1 MAAPTMKSRIRDI
14 LKTTARLPVDV
25 AALADDAD
33 LYNAGLTSFGTVELM
48 MALEEAFE
56 VEFPDKMMNRRNFAS
71 VAAIENAILSI
82 QSEHV

>member
-1 MAAPTMKSRIRDI
+1 MKTRIREI
-14 LKTTARLPVDV
+14 LKTTGKLPVDV
-25 AALADDAD
+25 ATLADEAD

-56 VEFPDKMMNRRNFAS
+56 VEFPDNMMNRRNFVS
-71 VAAIENAILSI
+71 IAAIESAIRTI

>member
-1 MAAPTMKSRIRDI
+1 MKTRIREI
-14 LKTTARLPVDV
+14 LKTTGKLPVDV
-25 AALADDAD
+25 ATLADEAD

-56 VEFPDKMMNRRNFAS
+56 IEFPDNMMNRRNFAS
-71 VAAIENAILSI
+71 IAAIENAIRTI

>member
-1 MAAPTMKSRIRDI
+1 MKTKIREI
-14 LKTTARLPVDV
+14 LKTTGRLPGDI

-48 MALEEAFE
+48 MALEEAFD

-71 VAAIENAILSI
+71 IAAIESAIQSI

>member
-1 MAAPTMKSRIRDI
+1 MKTRIREI
-14 LKTTARLPVDV
+14 LKTTGKLPVDV
-25 AALADDAD
+25 ATLADEAD

-56 VEFPDKMMNRRNFAS
+56 VEFPDNMMNRRNFTS
-71 VAAIENAILSI
+71 IAAIENAIRTI